1 MDEFF
6 QGQCHCFGLDLVLT
20 WYLQKLLASERHLSA
35 ATVPAH
41 HSLSGMSRRSLWGG
55 VTLCGEGSEKGGKR
69 QAGDK
74 RCYSSF

>member
-35 ATVPAH
+35 ASVPAH
-41 HSLSGMSRRSLWGG
+41 HSFIKDVTLEPVGWSNSMWGG
-55 VTLCGEGSEKGGKR
+55 E
-69 QAGDK
+69 
-74 RCYSSF
+74 

>member
-6 QGQCHCFGLDLVLT
+6 QGQRHCFGLGLVRT
-20 WYLQKLLASERHLSA
+20 WPLQKLLASECHFA

-41 HSLSGMSRRSLWGG
+41 RSFTWDVAPEPAWGG
-55 VTLCGEGSEKGGKR
+55 VTLCGEGSEKGGRR

-74 RCYSSF
+74 GCYSSF